1 MGIALFHLLPESG
14 ESLAD
19 YFEKNN
25 SDSDWA
31 KLPTSF
37 FIAFISYSLIL
48 FVEKIAFD
56 SHSITEHD
64 HGGHQHSE
72 HHSHNTK
79 YADLKAT
86 DLAEPL
92 LSPHHLDE
100 EQEKRPSKTLINEL
114 EPIQEDER
122 EKTPVKNN
130 SKNVF
135 TDENEN
141 INSQVS
147 DKRFANKN
155 RSNGSLPVIIRKESK
170 QSSESSH
177 SSKKYLHHL
186 EKIKIREL
194 GYEEEDENNQYS
206 QDEDEDI
213 DEQIMKNVVSSKGK
227 FSSYM
232 QARNL
237 CKISKLI
244 KIYILFILPKFSY
257 FAKKSQE
264 C

>member
-25 SDSDWA
+25 SNSDWA

-79 YADLKAT
+79 YAYLKAT

-92 LSPHHLDE
+92 LSPHNLDE
-100 EQEKRPSKTLINEL
+100 EQEKRPSKNLTNEL

-135 TDENEN
+135 SGENEN
-141 INSQVS
+141 INNQVS

-155 RSNGSLPVIIRKESK
+155 QSNGNLPVIIRKGSK

-177 SSKKYLHHL
+177 SSKKYFHHL
-186 EKIKIREL
+186 EKLKKREL
-194 GYEEEDENNQYS
+194 GYEEEDEDNQYS

-237 CKISKLI
+237 CTISKQLKIHILI
-244 KIYILFILPKFSY
+244 ILPNFSY